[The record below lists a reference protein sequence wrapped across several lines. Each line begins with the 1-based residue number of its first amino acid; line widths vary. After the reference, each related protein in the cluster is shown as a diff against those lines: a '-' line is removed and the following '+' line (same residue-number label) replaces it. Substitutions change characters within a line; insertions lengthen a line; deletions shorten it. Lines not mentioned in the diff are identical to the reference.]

1 MKSIY
6 TIILSLGLTL
16 LFGQS
21 MERQVVSA
29 YGAYEESA
37 DLALSSTVGE
47 VSTATL
53 EQADIILTQGF
64 QQPNE
69 KEDIDVGIERLAEGL
84 EIKVSPNPTTQK
96 IVLELMAKQN
106 LDLLIHL
113 YDMNGKRLNIG
124 TSNLTIVLG
133 KSIRE
138 IDLSNYASGQYIL
151 SLVEKQSGNK
161 TSIRIQKVD

>member
-69 KEDIDVGIERLAEGL
+69 KEDIDVGIERLTEGL
-84 EIKVSPNPTTQK
+84 EIKVAPNPTTQK

-124 TSNLTIVLG
+124 TPNLTTVLG

>member
-29 YGAYEESA
+29 YGAYEESG

-69 KEDIDVGIERLAEGL
+69 KEDIDVSIERLAENL

-124 TSNLTIVLG
+124 TPNLTTVLG